1 MQYVVKTL
9 ISAILIV
16 AISEI
21 SKRSTLIGGLL
32 ASLPLTSLLAF
43 MWMYHETHDTQAIAD
58 LAINILW
65 LVIPS
70 LVLFVVLPIL
80 LKKQMPF
87 YPALLMSCLATALAY
102 SGMLAALKRLGH

>member
-16 AISEI
+16 AISEV

-43 MWMYHETHDTQAIAD
+43 LWLYYETRNPQAIAD

-70 LVLFVVLPIL
+70 LILFILLPLL
-80 LKKQMPF
+80 LKKQMAF
-87 YPALLMSCLATALAY
+87 YPALLISCLATAIAY
-102 SGMLAALKRLGH
+102 SGMLALLKRLGH